1 MDVFGSRACGGS
13 FGRDYHSS
21 HIHQQGK
28 RMNARRIMGLPH
40 VIRG

>member
-1 MDVFGSRACGGS
+1 MDAFESRACGGS

-28 RMNARRIMGLPH
+28 PVNARRIMGLPH